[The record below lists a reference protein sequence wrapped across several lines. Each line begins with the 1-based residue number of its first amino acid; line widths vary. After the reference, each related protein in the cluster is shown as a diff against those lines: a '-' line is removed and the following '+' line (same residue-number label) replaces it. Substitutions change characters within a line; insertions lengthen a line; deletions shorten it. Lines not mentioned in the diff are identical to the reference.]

1 MYCIKTLALSF
12 LLAMFSMAA
21 QASLVT
27 WDFSWERTHRSD
39 VYSGI
44 GQFSYDSSAGNHV
57 THGGG
62 WIFGDLDDE
71 LTAFSFEG
79 FVNGASTGVTNT
91 LPDLFDFSAG
101 LEVIW
106 ALSANSFFYSEG
118 AGISCLVNL
127 CALFED
133 GDWIRRSTGLLT
145 LTRRTDDEGG
155 GGGGSTGLTEPGTLG
170 LAGLGILL
178 GGLVN
183 RRRKKTESV

>member
-1 MYCIKTLALSF
+1 MYRIKVLPLF
-12 LLAMFSMAA
+12 LFLVMFSMASE
-21 QASLVT
+21 ASLVT
-27 WDFSWERTHRSD
+27 WDFSWQRSHRSD
-39 VYSGI
+39 VYSGV

-79 FVNGASTGVTNT
+79 FINGMSIGITND
-91 LPDLFDFSAG
+91 LPDLFDFSAD

-106 ALSANSFFYSEG
+106 AVSANKFFFSEG
-118 AGISCLVNL
+118 AGIGCLVNL

-133 GDWIRRSTGLLT
+133 GGRIRHSTGLLT
-145 LTRRTDDEGG
+145 LARRADEGE
-155 GGGGSTGLTEPGTLG
+155 GGGSTGLTEPGTLG
-170 LAGLGILL
+170 LTGLGMLL

-183 RRRKKTESV
+183 RRRKKIGRN